1 MLFCESTLF
10 PSESFAAQVHS
21 CCSLQFSTSFWCQ
34 VSSDYRLDDLVKVFA
49 VRRVCAG
56 ALPHDRCAYVL
67 HWRPSEASILAS
79 IDQEES

>member
-1 MLFCESTLF
+1 M
-10 PSESFAAQVHS
+10 
-21 CCSLQFSTSFWCQ
+21 
-34 VSSDYRLDDLVKVFA
+34 SSDNRLDDLVKVFA